1 MKFDLTGQRAVVTAG
16 AGGLGLTV
24 ATTLRDEGAT
34 VHVCDV
40 EPASIAALPH
50 GITGAV
56 VDVADPGAVDTWL
69 EPIAALGIDILI
81 NNAGIAGPT
90 AAIEDIT
97 TEDWQRCMSIDLDAM
112 FFTSR
117 RVIPAMKAAGRGVIV
132 NLSSTAGFLGMPH
145 RAPYVAAKFAVVGLT
160 KTMAM
165 ELGPHGI
172 RVNAIAPGSITGDR
186 MDRVIAAH
194 AESEGISEDQV
205 RRMYKLGVSM
215 ATFIEPEE
223 IADMILYLTSDHARS
238 ISGQVLAVDGHTE
251 TLYPRDLGD

>member
-1 MKFDLTGQRAVVTAG
+1 VVTAG
-16 AGGLGLTV
+16 AGGLGL
-24 ATTLRDEGAT
+24 ACASTLRREGAE
-34 VHVCDV
+34 VYVCDV
-40 EPASIAALPH
+40 MAEAVHELPD
-50 GITGAV
+50 GINGSV
-56 VDVADPGAVDTWL
+56 VDVADPDAVDRWL
-69 EPIAALGIDILI
+69 DPIVADGVDILV

-90 AAIEDIT
+90 APIEDIT
-97 TEDWQRCMSIDLDAM
+97 TEDWQRCLRIDLDAM
-112 FFTSR
+112 FFTAR
-117 RVIPAMKAAGRGVIV
+117 RVIPSMKAAGKGVIV

-172 RVNAIAPGSITGDR
+172 RVNAIAPGSINGDR

-194 AESEGISEDQV
+194 AKSEGITKDHV
-205 RRMYKLGVSM
+205 RRMYTLGVSM
-215 ATFIEPEE
+215 GSFIQPDE